1 MDSYYQYMSIISN
14 GVIIKCKE
22 VEFPE
27 KDYSKLVTSDGRVA
41 VLFSPGYGAEWSA
54 NTYSIDEKHQLTF
67 DSRIVMK
74 VMSPDFKKTFPE
86 CHGTHELNRKYY
98 EFINPILLAFERYDI
113 PSYSAFA
120 QLEVMFIPENTL
132 FRINEYDGS
141 ESVEIFDIAKF
152 FTT

>member
-1 MDSYYQYMSIISN
+1 MESDYPYKNIIN
-14 GVIIKCKE
+14 NVIVSFKE
-22 VEFPE
+22 VKFLD

-54 NTYSIDEKHQLTF
+54 NTYSIVRKHQLTF
-67 DSRIVMK
+67 DSRIVLK
-74 VMSPDFKKTFPE
+74 VMSSEFKNTFPE
-86 CHGTHELNRKYY
+86 REGTPESQRKFKD
-98 EFINPILLAFERYDI
+98 FINPILSTFDKYDI
-113 PSYSAFA
+113 PFYSAFA
-120 QLEVMFIPENTL
+120 QLEVIFIPENTL